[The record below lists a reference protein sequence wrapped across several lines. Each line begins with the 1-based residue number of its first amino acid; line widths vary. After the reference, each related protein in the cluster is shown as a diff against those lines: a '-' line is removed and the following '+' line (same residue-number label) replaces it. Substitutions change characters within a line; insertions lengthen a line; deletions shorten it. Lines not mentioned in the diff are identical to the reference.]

1 MRSET
6 PDIVRVLRIAGWMW
20 LGYLLALVLIDALMV
35 ERISPEMLT
44 QYYLGNAAT
53 AAVFLGLSH
62 WAWLQ
67 RKLGRAYVPL
77 MVVFIA
83 VVPVLAGRLFMPPLP
98 PGPMSNI
105 EGIAL
110 RMQPILFIA
119 LVITAWA
126 YPWPYVVAFALGI
139 ALLEIGFVLVF
150 PPQQP
155 SAAHAV
161 IFIAVVRTVSF
172 LVVGYFISRLMRQ
185 LQAQQDALAQANA
198 RLAHY
203 ASTLENL
210 TISRERNRMSRELH
224 DTVVHTLSGLAVQ
237 LETTRAYLDVD
248 PETARGLLDRA
259 LSATR
264 TGLQETRRALKA
276 LRATPLEDLGLV
288 LALRRLAESA
298 AERGKLDLDL
308 SLPEQELLLS
318 PDVEQCIY
326 RIGQEAVENVV
337 HHANARRLTLHLEV
351 DDEEIALEVRDDGIG
366 FSRGA
371 RPASGHFGL
380 EGMQERAQLAG
391 GMLTIHS
398 QPGQG
403 ASVQL
408 AIRGR

>member
-1 MRSET
+1 
-6 PDIVRVLRIAGWMW
+6 
-20 LGYLLALVLIDALMV
+20 
-35 ERISPEMLT
+35 
-44 QYYLGNAAT
+44 
-53 AAVFLGLSH
+53 
-62 WAWLQ
+62 
-67 RKLGRAYVPL
+67 

-110 RMQPILFIA
+110 RMQPILFMA

-155 SAAHAV
+155 SASHAV

-288 LALRRLAESA
+288 QSGENWTWTSACPSRSCCSPRMWSSASTALARKRW
-298 AERGKLDLDL
+298 RTWYTM
-308 SLPEQELLLS
+308 PT
-318 PDVEQCIY
+318 P
-326 RIGQEAVENVV
+326 
-337 HHANARRLTLHLEV
+337 
-351 DDEEIALEVRDDGIG
+351 
-366 FSRGA
+366 GA
-371 RPASGHFGL
+371 
-380 EGMQERAQLAG
+380 
-391 GMLTIHS
+391 
-398 QPGQG
+398 
-403 ASVQL
+403 
-408 AIRGR
+408 